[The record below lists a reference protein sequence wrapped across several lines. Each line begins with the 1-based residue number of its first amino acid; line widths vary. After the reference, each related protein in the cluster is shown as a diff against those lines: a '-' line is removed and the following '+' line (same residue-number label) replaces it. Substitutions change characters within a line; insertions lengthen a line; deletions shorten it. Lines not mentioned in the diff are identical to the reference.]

1 MKKIFSK
8 IFGFIKN
15 LLLIRLLI
23 KLITNPILLLIIA
36 LVVVISKDQVVTWYD
51 DYMVLYEE
59 ANNKIDEEENS
70 QGMIFTKI
78 DDKLYTLMG
87 TVKEGDCEKI
97 APEMP
102 QNFTVILESP
112 GGNLADGSCLA
123 AHIKLRNVVTVVRDS
138 QVLNELGEVIYSPGS
153 NLDVDE
159 NTPDYMKDKSLCASA
174 CGLIFLAGDRR
185 YLIGEVYFGIHGPG
199 TPPGSMNGASPK
211 AIESSAFRSA
221 SSLMRLLKSL
231 GVEDEDLRLLF
242 IQIPNASMY
251 WLHPRDF
258 KVRPALMSIATN
270 YKDFFGITGSDLEG
284 GLR

>member
-1 MKKIFSK
+1 MKKIFT
-8 IFGFIKN
+8 FIKE

-23 KLITNPILLLIIA
+23 KLIMNPILLVCIVLA
-36 LVVVISKDQVVTWYD
+36 VAISKDQVLQWYD

-59 ANNKIDEEENS
+59 ANNKIEEEENT
-70 QGMIFTKI
+70 QGLVFTKI

-102 QNFTVILESP
+102 DAFTVILESP
-112 GGNLADGSCLA
+112 GGNLKDGSCIA

-138 QVLNELGEVIYSPGS
+138 PVLNELGEVIYSPGS
-153 NLDVDE
+153 NIDIDE

-174 CGLIFLAGDRR
+174 CGLIFLAGDKR

-199 TPPGSMNGASPK
+199 TPPGSMNGASPA

-221 SSLMRLLKSL
+221 SSLMKLLKSL
-231 GVEDEDLRLLF
+231 GVADEDLRLLF

-258 KVRPALMSIATN
+258 EVRPALMTIATD
-270 YKDFFGITGSDLEG
+270 YRDFFGITGSDLEG
-284 GLR
+284 GMRLTD

>member
-1 MKKIFSK
+1 MKKIFN
-8 IFGFIKN
+8 FIKE

-23 KLITNPILLLIIA
+23 KLITNPILLVI
-36 LVVVISKDQVVTWYD
+36 VVMVVAISQDQVIQWYD

-59 ANNKIDEEENS
+59 ANNKIEEEENS
-70 QGMIFTKI
+70 QGLIFTKI

-97 APEMP
+97 SPEMP
-102 QNFTVILESP
+102 PAFTVILESP
-112 GGNLADGSCLA
+112 GGNLAEGSCLA
-123 AHIKLRNVVTVVRDS
+123 AHIKLRNVVTVVRDDI
-138 QVLNELGEVIYSPGS
+138 VLNELGETIYSPGS
-153 NLDVDE
+153 NLDIDE
-159 NTPDYMKDKSLCASA
+159 NTPDYMKGKSICASA
-174 CGLIFLAGDRR
+174 CGLMFLAGDKR
-185 YLIGEVYFGIHGPG
+185 YLMGEVYFGIHGPG
-199 TPPGSMNGASPK
+199 TPPGSMDGASAK

-231 GVEDEDLRLLF
+231 GVDDEDLRLLF

-258 KVRPALMSIATN
+258 KVRPALMTIATD
-270 YKDFFGITGSDLEG
+270 YRDFFGVSGSDLEG

>member
-1 MKKIFSK
+1 MKKIFN
-8 IFGFIKN
+8 FIKE

-23 KLITNPILLLIIA
+23 KLIMNPILLVCIVLA
-36 LVVVISKDQVVTWYD
+36 VAISKDQVVEWYD
-51 DYMVLYEE
+51 AYMVLYEE
-59 ANNKIDEEENS
+59 ANNKIEEEENT
-70 QGMIFTKI
+70 QGLVFTKI

-102 QNFTVILESP
+102 DAFTVILESP
-112 GGNLADGSCLA
+112 GGNLKDGSCIA

-138 QVLNELGEVIYSPGS
+138 PVLNELGEVIYSPGS
-153 NLDVDE
+153 NLDIDE

-174 CGLIFLAGDRR
+174 CGLIFLAGDKR

-199 TPPGSMNGASPK
+199 TPPGSMNGASPA

-221 SSLMRLLKSL
+221 SSLMKLLKSL
-231 GVEDEDLRLLF
+231 GVEDEGLRLLF

-258 KVRPALMSIATN
+258 EVRPALMTIATD
-270 YKDFFGITGSDLEG
+270 YRDFFGITGSDLEG

>member
-1 MKKIFSK
+1 MKKIWS
-8 IFGFIKN
+8 FIKE

-23 KLITNPILLLIIA
+23 KLIKKPILLVIIVLIG
-36 LVVVISKDQVVTWYD
+36 VISHDQVVEWYD
-51 DYMVLYEE
+51 EYMVLYEE
-59 ANNKIDEEENS
+59 ANNKIDEEENTS
-70 QGMIFTKI
+70 GLTFTKI
-78 DDKLYTLMG
+78 DDKLYTLTG

-102 QNFTVILESP
+102 PAFTVILESP

-123 AHIKLRNVVTVVRDS
+123 AHIKLRNVVTVVRADS
-138 QVLNELGEVIYSPGS
+138 VLNELGETIYSPGS
-153 NLDVDE
+153 YNEDE
-159 NTPDYMKDKSLCASA
+159 DTPDYMKGKSICASA

-221 SSLMRLLKSL
+221 SSLMKLLKSL
-231 GVEDEDLRLLF
+231 GVADEDLRLLF

-258 KVRPALMSIATN
+258 KARPPLITIATN
-270 YKDFFGITGSDLEG
+270 YKDFFGFSGSDLEG

>member
-1 MKKIFSK
+1 MKKIFGK

-23 KLITNPILLLIIA
+23 KLIKNPMVLVIIVLL
-36 LVVVISKDQVVTWYD
+36 VVISKDQVVEWYD

-59 ANNKIDEEENS
+59 ANNKIEEEENS
-70 QGMIFTKI
+70 AGLTFTKI
-78 DDKLYTLMG
+78 DDRLYTLTG

-97 APEMP
+97 APQMP
-102 QNFTVILESP
+102 DAFTLILESP

-123 AHIKLRNVVTVVRDS
+123 AHIKLRTVVTVVRADE
-138 QVLNELGEVIYSPGS
+138 VLNEFGKVIYSPGS
-153 NLDVDE
+153 YNEDE
-159 NTPDYMKDKSLCASA
+159 DTPDYMKGKTMCASA

-185 YLIGEVYFGIHGPG
+185 YLIGDVYFGIHGPG

-221 SSLMRLLKSL
+221 ASLMKLLKSL
-231 GVEDEDLRLLF
+231 GVDDEDLRLLF

-258 KVRPALMSIATN
+258 NARPALARIATN
-270 YKDFFGITGSDLEG
+270 YQNFFGLTGSDLEG
-284 GLR
+284 GLRQ

>member
-1 MKKIFSK
+1 MKKILN
-8 IFGFIKN
+8 IIKE

-23 KLITNPILLLIIA
+23 KLIKNPMLLVIVA
-36 LVVVISKDQVVTWYD
+36 LVVILGKNQAVEWYD
-51 DYMVLYEE
+51 EYMVLYEE
-59 ANNKIDEEENS
+59 ANNKIEEEENT
-70 QGMIFTKI
+70 GGLTFTKI
-78 DDKLYTLMG
+78 DDKLYTLTG

-97 APEMP
+97 APLMP
-102 QNFTVILESP
+102 PAFTVILESP

-123 AHIKLRNVVTVVRDS
+123 AHIKLRNVVTVVRDDS
-138 QVLNELGEVIYSPGS
+138 VLNELGETIYTPGS
-153 NLDVDE
+153 YNKDE
-159 NTPDYMKDKSLCASA
+159 NAPEYMKGKSMCASA
-174 CGLIFLAGDRR
+174 CGLIFLGGDRR

-221 SSLMRLLKSL
+221 SSLMKLLKSL
-231 GVEDEDLRLLF
+231 GVEDEGLRLLF

-258 KVRPALMSIATN
+258 KARPALMTIATN

>member
-1 MKKIFSK
+1 MKKIFT
-8 IFGFIKN
+8 FIKE

-23 KLITNPILLLIIA
+23 KLITNPILLVI
-36 LVVVISKDQVVTWYD
+36 VVMVVAISQDQVIQWYD

-59 ANNKIDEEENS
+59 ANNKIEEEENS
-70 QGMIFTKI
+70 QGLIFTKI

-97 APEMP
+97 SPEMP
-102 QNFTVILESP
+102 EAFTVILESP
-112 GGNLADGSCLA
+112 GGNLAEGSCLA
-123 AHIKLRNVVTVVRDS
+123 AHIKLRNVVTVVRDDI
-138 QVLNELGEVIYSPGS
+138 VLNELGETIYSPGS
-153 NLDVDE
+153 NLDIDE
-159 NTPDYMKDKSLCASA
+159 NTPDYMKGKSICASA
-174 CGLIFLAGDRR
+174 CGLIFLAGDKR
-185 YLIGEVYFGIHGPG
+185 YLVGEVYFGIHGPG
-199 TPPGSMNGASPK
+199 TPPGSMDGASAK

-231 GVEDEDLRLLF
+231 GVDDEDLRLLF

>member
-1 MKKIFSK
+1 MKKIFT
-8 IFGFIKN
+8 FIKE

-23 KLITNPILLLIIA
+23 KLIMNPILLVCIVLA
-36 LVVVISKDQVVTWYD
+36 VVISKDQVVEWYD
-51 DYMVLYEE
+51 EYMVLYEE
-59 ANNKIDEEENS
+59 ANNKIEEEENT
-70 QGMIFTKI
+70 QGLVFTKI

-102 QNFTVILESP
+102 DAFTVILESP
-112 GGNLADGSCLA
+112 GGNLKDGSCIA

-138 QVLNELGEVIYSPGS
+138 PVLNELGEVIYSPGS
-153 NLDVDE
+153 NIDIDE

-174 CGLIFLAGDRR
+174 CGLIFLAGDKR
-185 YLIGEVYFGIHGPG
+185 YLMGEVYFGIHGPG
-199 TPPGSMNGASPK
+199 TPPGSMNGASPA

-221 SSLMRLLKSL
+221 SSLMKLLKSL
-231 GVEDEDLRLLF
+231 GVADEDLRLLF

-258 KVRPALMSIATN
+258 EVRPALMTIATD
-270 YKDFFGITGSDLEG
+270 YRDFFGITGSDLEG
-284 GLR
+284 GMRLTD